1 MIGNQGRVDLR
12 RVAVSLAGFM
22 AFVNLYA
29 PQSVLPLM
37 SQEFAVGAVQIS
49 TALTAAVLIAM
60 AGIVWP
66 AWGEP
71 PVAGN
76 H

>member
-1 MIGNQGRVDLR
+1 VISNQSRVDLR
-12 RVAVSLAGFM
+12 RVAVALAGFT

-49 TALTAAVLIAM
+49 TALTA
-60 AGIVWP
+60 
-66 AWGEP
+66 
-71 PVAGN
+71 
-76 H
+76 